1 MEISLLIYNIYN
13 ERLSKSYRFLVILS
27 TRFLLES
34 SITLTKTY
42 QEYKERNISFSS
54 AQISHS
60 TTISTFFL
68 LLKPLIAFLFFYR
81 FSLCF
86 SIIHLLIIIFL
97 STSVIFSLSLVK
109 AFAGSLLTRI
119 SFLLL
124 CIPPFG
130 YTVISSE

>member
-34 SITLTKTY
+34 LITLTKTY

-97 STSVIFSLSLVK
+97 STSVIFSLSLLK

-119 SFLLL
+119 SFLFLY
-124 CIPPFG
+124 IPPFG
-130 YTVISSE
+130 YTVITSE

>member
-27 TRFLLES
+27 TRSLLES

-97 STSVIFSLSLVK
+97 STSVIFSLSLLK

-119 SFLLL
+119 SFLFLY
-124 CIPPFG
+124 IPPFG
-130 YTVISSE
+130 YY